1 MFLKHSWSANALDAV
16 KKSTREKGD
25 FSVLSVTFTYVL
37 SVIKKSMKNVLYAEL
52 DLKKFKNIQFRQR
65 INGYRT
71 SKIA

>member
-25 FSVLSVTFTYVL
+25 FAVLSVTFTYVL
-37 SVIKKSMKNVLYAEL
+37 SVIKRSMKNVLYAEL